1 MYGHL
6 IDEIGINPAEG
17 GVRYEFFSKGEKKG
31 AANSV
36 DFSLQIIRNCGG
48 VAKLVYCNESWHE
61 HHTVQD
67 NWWWNQV
74 CKGI

>member
-1 MYGHL
+1 MYGQL
-6 IDEIGINPAEG
+6 IDEIGINPIPTSP
-17 GVRYEFFSKGEKKG
+17 RYEFFSKGEKKG

-36 DFSLQIIRNCGG
+36 YFSLSIIRNCGG

-61 HHTVQD
+61 HHTVAD
-67 NWWWNQV
+67 NRWWNKV